1 MSRRTDAGSM
11 EGRSDRTIRPERRR
25 RRSGTASALGV
36 VAVALALLAAACG
49 GSDEGAVGEGAT
61 KGETVVLVTYD
72 SFALPDAAAEEFT
85 RRTGAE
91 IEVVATGDAGTM
103 LTTALLAAGSPEGD
117 VIFGIDNTLATR
129 AMSEDLLEPL
139 DAGGSLPSGLDAVP
153 ERYRLDGDAGD
164 RLVPIDSGDVC
175 FNYDTTWFAE
185 HDLAPP
191 TTLDQ
196 LAEPAYRD
204 LVVTSSPVTSSPGLA
219 FVIGTVAA
227 YGEDGWLDYWSRL
240 KDNGIRVRPSWDDA
254 YYTDYTV
261 SGGDRPIVLSYASSP
276 PVEVVFSEG
285 ALSEPSSAVMTGSC
299 TEQIEYAGVLRGA
312 ANPELAHEL
321 LEFMLSPEWQ
331 RELPLS
337 NFVFPV
343 LDVELPEEFVR
354 FATPAESPLRVD
366 PATIDARRD
375 EWIEQWRELME

>member
-1 MSRRTDAGSM
+1 MKIRT
-11 EGRSDRTIRPERRR
+11 
-25 RRSGTASALGV
+25 TAVGV
-36 VAVALALLAAACG
+36 VTVCAALLGAACS
-49 GSDEGAVGEGAT
+49 SDDTAT
-61 KGETVVLVTYD
+61 DTDDTSGDATGTVVLVTYD
-72 SFALPDAAAEEFT
+72 SYALPEAAAEEFT

-91 IEVVATGDAGTM
+91 IEVVATGDAGSM
-103 LTTALLAAGSPEGD
+103 LTTALLAAGAPEGD

-129 AMSEDLLEPL
+129 ALSEDLLVPVEPE
-139 DAGGSLPSGLDAVP
+139 GLDTVP
-153 ERYRLDGDAGD
+153 DRYRLEGAAGE
-164 RLVPIDSGDVC
+164 RLVPVDTGDVC

-185 HDLAPP
+185 QGVEPPSTLA
-191 TTLDQ
+191 Q
-196 LAEPAYRD
+196 LADPTYRD

-219 FVIGTVAA
+219 FLIGTVAE
-227 YGEDGWLDYWSRL
+227 YGEDGWVDFWSQL

-285 ALSEPSSAVMTGSC
+285 ALSEPESAVMTGSC
-299 TEQIEYAGVLRGA
+299 VEQIEFAGVLRGA
-312 ANPELAHEL
+312 EHPELAEQL
-321 LEFMLSPEWQ
+321 VEFMLTPEWQ

-343 LDVELPEEFVR
+343 VDVELPDEFQR
-354 FATPAESPLRVD
+354 FATPAEDPLRLD
-366 PATIDARRD
+366 PATIDERRD

>member
-1 MSRRTDAGSM
+1 MNAKTTHHRT
-11 EGRSDRTIRPERRR
+11 TT
-25 RRSGTASALGV
+25 TAVVAMIAIALAALG
-36 VAVALALLAAACG
+36 ASC
-49 GSDEGAVGEGAT
+49 GSDEVTSDEPSAASD
-61 KGETVVLVTYD
+61 TVVLVTYD
-72 SFALPDAAAEEFT
+72 SFALPDDAAAEFT

-91 IEVVATGDAGTM
+91 IEVVATGDAGSM

-129 AMSEDLLEPL
+129 ALSEDLLEPIAADGSDL
-139 DAGGSLPSGLDAVP
+139 DGLDAVP
-153 ERYRLDGDAGD
+153 EQYLLDGDAGE
-164 RLVPIDSGDVC
+164 RLVPIDTGDVC
-175 FNYDTTWFAE
+175 FNYDTAWFAE
-185 HDLAPP
+185 HGIEAP

-196 LAEPAYRD
+196 LTEPTYRD

-219 FVIGTVAA
+219 FVIGTVAE
-227 YGEDGWLDYWSRL
+227 YGEDGWLDYWSKL
-240 KDNGIRVRPSWDDA
+240 SDNGIRVRPSWDDA

-285 ALSEPSSAVMTGSC
+285 ALSEPSSAVMAESC

-312 ANPELAHEL
+312 EHPELARDL
-321 LEFMLSPEWQ
+321 LEFMLSPDWQ
-331 RELPLS
+331 KDLPLS

-343 LDVELPEEFVR
+343 LDVELPTEFER
-354 FATPAESPLRVD
+354 FATRASSPLRLE

>member
-1 MSRRTDAGSM
+1 MTTNRNIHRTT
-11 EGRSDRTIRPERRR
+11 RTAR
-25 RRSGTASALGV
+25 TTVLGV
-36 VAVALALLAAACG
+36 VAVALAALGASC
-49 GSDEGAVGEGAT
+49 GSDEGASDEPAAARD
-61 KGETVVLVTYD
+61 KVVLVTYD
-72 SFALPDAAAEEFT
+72 SFALPDEAAEEFT

-103 LTTALLAAGSPEGD
+103 LTTALLAAGAPEGD

-129 AMSEDLLEPL
+129 ALSEDLLEPI
-139 DAGGSLPSGLDAVP
+139 DAGGSDPDGLDAVP
-153 ERYRLDGDAGD
+153 ERYLLDGEGGE
-164 RLVPIDSGDVC
+164 RLVPVDTGDVC
-175 FNYDTTWFAE
+175 FNYDTAWFAE
-185 HDLAPP
+185 HGIAPP

-196 LAEPAYRD
+196 LTEPTYRD

-219 FVIGTVAA
+219 FVIGTVAE
-227 YGEDGWLDYWSRL
+227 YGEDGWLDYWSKL
-240 KDNGIRVRPSWDDA
+240 SDNGIRVRPSWDDA

-285 ALSEPSSAVMTGSC
+285 ALTEPSSAVMTESC

-312 ANPELAHEL
+312 EHPELGREL

-331 RELPLS
+331 RALPLS

-354 FATPAESPLRVD
+354 FATPAESPLRVE